1 MTTLSTLPMQFGV
14 SLDKDGLVFFAC
26 LTAAIGLVYLFCR
39 PKFGERSITGNGD
52 YAYQLL
58 PRQLATRE
66 EYSKGFLIY
75 FGAMALTGSAAFP
88 DRPKKSGRAWHSTA

>member
-1 MTTLSTLPMQFGV
+1 
-14 SLDKDGLVFFAC
+14 LDKDGLVFFAC
-26 LTAAIGLVYLFCR
+26 LTGAIGLIYLFCR
-39 PKFGERSITGNGD
+39 QKFGERSITGNGD

-75 FGAMALTGSAAFP
+75 FGAMALTVLLLSLIG
-88 DRPKKSGRAWHSTA
+88 PKKPGRAWHSAA